1 MIEHNNNLPGQD
13 SSIPKKRPAHF
24 KDPNF
29 VSPDIKV
36 MPIGSQKNYEDN
48 FMQNDSN
55 SPSYFDNPD
64 LLERKYYEDN
74 YIDEI
79 NVETNQEVNEP
90 NYEFVEP
97 QDDAFEQKQ
106 TRGLKKIIAPLSN
119 RKSKV
124 SEAGPETEYSIS
136 NKDVQHNNPYA
147 EDSQDK
153 DTSVTRRAFLSI
165 AAIGAVGAL
174 GYVGAKAFWDTRPI
188 TATVSGQPTQLNP
201 GTTLSQVAESL
212 TGKTKAGN
220 LISISGNVLK
230 EGAGQPW
237 QAQIN
242 GHTYT
247 PEDTYVIQDADEV
260 VFLPGLDIEEK
271 TSTKT
276 KTINPNMEFAGEK
289 SGVIQYVSSWPVPKE
304 IEILVGDV
312 SGEEIEGK
320 TLHDGQN
327 MVITTGYIRPDNGE
341 KLIGL
346 TFDDGPSVYTKRY
359 LDILKAYG
367 AHATFFNIGSSVAEN
382 PSLTAAIVEAGH
394 QIANHSYTHPALTTL
409 DPKDVRSELE
419 NTTSAIKEAS
429 GVYTTMVRPPY
440 GDFKNNTWYNT
451 HQTMSS
457 KIIWTHDSQDW
468 RRPGV
473 QAIVQNST
481 ANLFPGAVIL
491 MHDGGGPREQD
502 IEALPQILDILAAQ
516 GYKAVSMKELMESD
530 SSIPKDIADGSAK
543 APEDA
548 VWPEIEEAQTR

>member
-1 MIEHNNNLPGQD
+1 MIDNKNNLPGQD
-13 SSIPKKRPAHF
+13 TSIPKKRPAHF
-24 KDPNF
+24 RDPNF

-36 MPIGSQKNYEDN
+36 MPIWSDTNYEDN
-48 FMQNDSN
+48 FMQNDSP

-64 LLERKYYEDN
+64 LLERKYFEDN

-79 NVETNQEVNEP
+79 DVETNQEINEP
-90 NYEFVEP
+90 NFEFVEP

-106 TRGLKKIIAPLSN
+106 TRGLKKLISPLSSH
-119 RKSKV
+119 KSK
-124 SEAGPETEYSIS
+124 EAKADV
-136 NKDVQHNNPYA
+136 KDADELDYDQSSYENPYM
-147 EDSQDK
+147 EDK
-153 DTSVTRRAFLSI
+153 DDKDKNVTRRAFLGI
-165 AAIGAVGAL
+165 AAVSAIGAL

-188 TATVSGQPTQLNP
+188 TATISGAATQLKP
-201 GTTLSQVAESL
+201 GTTLQQVAENQAD
-212 TGKTKAGN
+212 KTQAGN
-220 LISISGNVLK
+220 LISITGKVLE
-230 EGAGQPW
+230 EGAGQAW

-247 PEDTYVIQDADEV
+247 PDDSYTIQDSDEII
-260 VFLPGLDIEEK
+260 FIPGLDIEEK

-276 KTINPNMEFAGEK
+276 KTINPEMEYAGEK
-289 SGVIQYVSSWPVPKE
+289 SGVIQYVSSWPAPRE
-304 IEILVGDV
+304 IELLVGDV

-320 TLHDGQN
+320 TLHEGQN
-327 MVITTGYIRPDNGE
+327 MVITTSYIKPDNGE

-346 TFDDGPSVYTKRY
+346 TFDDGPSVYTQRY

-382 PSLTAAIVEAGH
+382 PSLTAAVVEAGH

-409 DPKDVRSELE
+409 DPKDIRSQLE
-419 NTTSAIKEAS
+419 DTTSAIKEAS

-440 GDFKNNTWYNT
+440 GDFKNNTWYST

-457 KIIWTHDSQDW
+457 KVIWTHDSQDW

-502 IEALPQILDILAAQ
+502 IEALPKILDILAAQ

-548 VWPEIEEAQTR
+548 VWPEIKEA